1 METLQKKSKKMN
13 IPFVDLNAQYQSIKS
28 EIDAAINNVVSEAAF
43 IGGKYVKR
51 FEEDFA
57 KIYGVNHVVSCA
69 NGTDS
74 LYIIMKMLGIGIGDE
89 VITVANSWIS
99 SSETIGQTGATPIFV
114 DIDKEYYSID
124 IELFKQAITG
134 KTKAIILVHLQGQA
148 CNLDEIESICKKH
161 NIHLIED
168 CAQSHFT
175 EYYGRKAGTVGI
187 AGSFSFY
194 PGKNLGAYGDAG
206 CIITN
211 DKEFADKC
219 RMFATH
225 GALKKHQHQIEGI
238 NSRMDGIQAAIL
250 SAKIPHILHWT
261 DKRIENANHYM
272 NCLSNCKDII
282 LPKIRPNSKHTF
294 HLFVIRAKKRDELV
308 NYLKENGIETAIHY
322 PSPLPLLAAYSNRG
336 FNANQFK
343 VAAEYQHEIL
353 SLPMYA
359 ELNKMKIEFISSK
372 IIEFYK

>member
-1 METLQKKSKKMN
+1 
-13 IPFVDLNAQYQSIKS
+13 V
-28 EIDAAINNVVSEAAF
+28 
-43 IGGKYVKR
+43 
-51 FEEDFA
+51 
-57 KIYGVNHVVSCA
+57 
-69 NGTDS
+69 
-74 LYIIMKMLGIGIGDE
+74 
-89 VITVANSWIS
+89 
-99 SSETIGQTGATPIFV
+99 
-114 DIDKEYYSID
+114 
-124 IELFKQAITG
+124 

-148 CNLDEIESICKKH
+148 CNLDEIELICKEH

-175 EYYGRKAGTVGI
+175 EYNGRKAGTVGI

-250 SAKIPHILHWT
+250 SAKISHILNWT

-272 NCLSNCKDII
+272 NCLSNCKDIV
-282 LPKIRPNSKHTF
+282 LPKVRPNSKHTF

-322 PSPLPLLAAYSNRG
+322 PSPLPLLAAYSNRE

-343 VAAEYQHEIL
+343 VAAQYQHEIL